1 MKRQLTDMPK
11 HLCYASH
18 GRSYKHPCWVRPKKI
33 LYTERINLERG
44 QVLSGQSEGIVKVI
58 YADEW

>member
-1 MKRQLTDMPK
+1 MLGK
-11 HLCYASH
+11 A
-18 GRSYKHPCWVRPKKI
+18 KKI
-33 LYTERINLERG
+33 LYTERVNLERG